1 MFQNNIV
8 NNDRNFCN
16 NIVYFWT
23 ISNNIVY
30 IYIQN
35 FKILFYRNNI
45 LNNIVSSHLKTNNI
59 QNNTSNIKQYCKQ

>member
-45 LNNIVSSHLKTNNI
+45 LNNIVSSHLKLKNI